1 MIEICN
7 FFLVLNLTMCIKPF
21 TFINTIFSVSFL
33 NDISPF
39 NIFVFFKHTIIE
51 LHLKLDRR
59 LLTDDWLSKTF
70 ISDIPSQMHP
80 FSITVWWF
88 VYNICVNFYF
98 QKFWLIHLLSFYR
111 EYDLWFMDV
120 WFICSPFW
128 FLNLLEY
135 FPKQFSSPVFV
146 FCFSW
151 QQLHS
156 RFLVS

>member
-98 QKFWLIHLLSFYR
+98 QKFWLIHICYHFIGNMTCGSWMFDLYVPHFDSWISLNTFLSSFLLLFSFFALAGNNY
-111 EYDLWFMDV
+111 
-120 WFICSPFW
+120 I
-128 FLNLLEY
+128 
-135 FPKQFSSPVFV
+135 
-146 FCFSW
+146 
-151 QQLHS
+151 H
-156 RFLVS
+156 VS